1 MIGNVGF
8 ADLFSSVLKQV
19 LGEFSRFAVL
29 KERLIFGS
37 NGFPRQDSLCCVL
50 RDGGPKISTIYEGLP
65 EESQPSKGCSLQPQP
80 CGVAAGSY
88 NAALD
93 LSHTA
98 LRAESE
104 GRSVQHTS
112 IPFTLAFGPQ

>member
-19 LGEFSRFAVL
+19 LGEFSRVAVL

-80 CGVAAGSY
+80 CGVGAGKLHGGLY
-88 NAALD
+88 LYPTPLPD
-93 LSHTA
+93 
-98 LRAESE
+98 
-104 GRSVQHTS
+104 
-112 IPFTLAFGPQ
+112 